1 MTNEVMLTKYTL
13 AQHRYKLSEKNKNV
27 LKMKLYFVAY
37 FIYLHLHS
45 EPMSVNKVTKIL
57 KGLVNIY
64 LLALYFCHL
73 AGQCFK

>member
-1 MTNEVMLTKYTL
+1 
-13 AQHRYKLSEKNKNV
+13 
-27 LKMKLYFVAY
+27 MKLYFVAY

-45 EPMSVNKVTKIL
+45 EPMRVNKVTKIL

-73 AGQCFK
+73 AGQCFI

>member
-1 MTNEVMLTKYTL
+1 
-13 AQHRYKLSEKNKNV
+13 
-27 LKMKLYFVAY
+27 MKLYFVAY

-64 LLALYFCHL
+64 LLVLYFCHL
-73 AGQCFK
+73 AGQCFI